1 MKFDVIVGNPP
12 YNGPT
17 EKKVGPGG
25 KKLWPK
31 FIDLGINHLAKDG
44 CLAFVTPVGCLK
56 STVWNEP
63 QSLLKFGTKEM
74 NLVEIKTDTSIH
86 FDVGIP
92 TCFWILR
99 NQKYSNSTLI
109 NNNKLDLANRF
120 FIPRLSQGDDSQ
132 LIFSIIDK
140 ISQGPG
146 SNFNFERKE
155 TVSKHVVGI
164 KRLNHISKTGH
175 YQKFNQVSDLNYSL
189 NNEQEIQFLMNLLD
203 HKLYRW
209 INMKLRHDSVIYHN
223 FINGF
228 KHPNIFDES
237 INVYEYFG
245 FSQEEIEYIEKTV
258 K

>member
-17 EKKVGPGG
+17 EKEVGPGG

-31 FIDLGINHLAKDG
+31 FIDSGIKNLAEDG
-44 CLAFVTPVGCLK
+44 CLAFITPVGCLK

-63 QSLLKFGTKEM
+63 QLLLKFGTKEM

-92 TCFWILR
+92 ICFWILK
-99 NQKYSNSTLI
+99 NQKYNNSTLI
-109 NNNKLDLANRF
+109 NNSKIDLSNRF
-120 FIPRLSQGDDSQ
+120 FIPRLSQGDDAQ

-140 ISQGPG
+140 ISHGPG
-146 SNFNFERKE
+146 SNFNFVRKK
-155 TVSKHVVGI
+155 VCSQHVIGI

-175 YQKFNQVSDLNYSL
+175 YQKFDSVSDLNYSL
-189 NNEQEIQFLMNLLD
+189 NNEKEVQFLMNLFD
-203 HKLYRW
+203 HKIYRW
-209 INMKLRHDSVIYHN
+209 INTKLRYDSVIYHN
-223 FINGF
+223 FVNGF
-228 KHPNIFDES
+228 KHPNVFDEF
-237 INVYEYFG
+237 IDVYEYFG
-245 FSQEEIEYIEKTV
+245 FSKEEVEYIENKI